1 VADVT
6 LDVTVTNRYTRY
18 GVQDADPLRPKKQ
31 KQELKGGMIEGIAAL
46 QPSR

>member
-18 GVQDADPLRPKKQ
+18 GVQDADPLRPKSKN
-31 KQELKGGMIEGIAAL
+31 KN
-46 QPSR
+46 SREE